1 MESLETTDLRLAVTC
16 QRFPAYSRNQAV
28 LLGLVKHIYKRIHT
42 DCNRFLRRF
51 GLSYPEY
58 DILMIIYGTED
69 FSLTPTEVAESS
81 GEKPANVTRLTNSL
95 CEKGLIRRSIHHN
108 DRRKVTL
115 TLEPAALELLDK
127 ALPEACVQM
136 EAQVCNLS
144 EQENQELEHLLKK
157 MLSMIDNSTDKQ

>member
-69 FSLTPTEVAESS
+69 FL
-81 GEKPANVTRLTNSL
+81 
-95 CEKGLIRRSIHHN
+95 
-108 DRRKVTL
+108 
-115 TLEPAALELLDK
+115 
-127 ALPEACVQM
+127 
-136 EAQVCNLS
+136 
-144 EQENQELEHLLKK
+144 
-157 MLSMIDNSTDKQ
+157 